1 MEGAMHIE
9 HITTQLASLAEGR
22 VRKDT
27 GGARQGGG
35 EPVDLVE
42 RAFERKTDD
51 SLRKDKEI
59 LDAAGKKLEEA
70 LAERGLKL
78 KYHVD
83 EASDTVQVEIVDPES
98 GKVVRKLP
106 PDDILKLARSVREMA
121 RGFLDKMS

>member
-1 MEGAMHIE
+1 MHIE
-9 HITTQLASLAEGR
+9 HITTQLASLVEGR
-22 VRKDT
+22 VRKDA
-27 GGARQGGG
+27 GGARRGHG
-35 EPVDLVE
+35 EPLQSVE
-42 RAFERKTDD
+42 RVSERAPED

-106 PDDILKLARSVREMA
+106 PDEILKLARSVREMA
-121 RGFLDKMS
+121 RGFLDRMS